1 MRYPWGVQFARDFAQ
16 NSRMPIPDIL
26 ALDFDGVLCD
36 GMREYFETSRRTY
49 ARVWPREP
57 APADDSLAAFRR
69 LRPVILSGWEMPLLL
84 RAIARGVPETDVLQG
99 WEKVRDELARETG
112 RPDRD
117 GLIHLLGTTLDQVRR
132 EWIAADR
139 AGWVAFNEPY
149 GPLDD
154 VRRLIAEP
162 PQALVVT
169 TKEGEFTRVI
179 LDTWNVKMA
188 DVQGKE
194 AGIHKCENLRALIHA
209 HESAKGSHPR
219 IWFVEDRLET
229 LEHVTTHEDLS
240 DVGLYLATWG
250 YNTEETRA
258 RAQGNPRIHLL
269 KLEEFKNGLQ
279 HWPQDRNT

>member
-1 MRYPWGVQFARDFAQ
+1 MA
-16 NSRMPIPDIL
+16 IPDIL

-36 GMREYFETSRRTY
+36 GMREYFETSRHTY
-49 ARVWPREP
+49 RRVWPREP

-84 RAIARGVPETDVLQG
+84 RAIVRGVPEGDVLRD
-99 WEKVRDELARETG
+99 WEKVCEDLAREAG

-117 GLIHLLGTTLDQVRR
+117 GLVHLLGTTLDQVRR
-132 EWIAADR
+132 ESIAADR
-139 AGWVAFNEPY
+139 AAWAALNEPY
-149 GPLDD
+149 ESLDD
-154 VRRLIAEP
+154 LRRLVAEP

-169 TKEGEFTRVI
+169 TKDGEFSRGVVDNGKEKI
-179 LDTWNVKMA
+179 A

-194 AGIHKCENLRALIHA
+194 ARIHECENLRALIKA
-209 HESAKGSHPR
+209 HESAKGCRPT

-250 YNTEETRA
+250 YNTEEARA
-258 RAQGNPRIHLL
+258 RTKENPRIHLL
-269 KLEEFKNGLQ
+269 KLEEFKGGLQ
-279 HWPQDRNT
+279 SWPQRQAE